1 MYCRNC
7 GKLLNDEDKFCK
19 HCGNKIIKEVVA
31 VKEEKKEEK
40 ASIGWWFLAFFIP
53 IIGFILFLIY
63 RIDRKKR
70 SKRLLSGTISGIV
83 VFVISVITIISLLA
97 SLLTKGMYKCVQ
109 IESDN
114 SMHYVKTSVLKLMD
128 DEDAINGDFII
139 STDEICEY
147 YDIYDI
153 FGGEVKIEILV
164 TRIGTWERSNN
175 DEIKLITYQETYLY
189 NFSGEGKDEYIKS
202 IKDDYEI
209 IYGYSA
215 TKKIF
220 TGQELVIDYPY
231 GLVSHVSL
239 NEDDKTY
246 VEYYL

>member
-7 GKLLNDEDKFCK
+7 GKFLNDEDKFCK
-19 HCGNKIIKEVVA
+19 YCGNKIIKEVVA

-53 IIGFILFLIY
+53 FIGFILFLIY

-109 IESDN
+109 IESYN

-128 DEDAINGDFII
+128 DEDANNGDFII

-147 YDIYDI
+147 YDLYDI
-153 FGGEVKIEILV
+153 YGGEVKIEILV
-164 TRIGTWERSNN
+164 TRSGPWERSNH
-175 DEIKLITYQETYLY
+175 DEIKYPFRFPDFPQAKVMTVPIYEKHLY
-189 NFSGEGKDEYIKS
+189 TVCSWYHCFD
-202 IKDDYEI
+202 
-209 IYGYSA
+209 GYRLRESRA
-215 TKKIF
+215 CRAA
-220 TGQELVIDYPY
+220 GWPQY
-231 GLVSHVSL
+231 S
-239 NEDDKTY
+239 
-246 VEYYL
+246 